1 MSTSNETLLQL
12 IVSYGALRYRSGCS
26 TPETSQALAKE
37 SHELLT
43 NIGMLIATLEA
54 SVAANQKDAER
65 YRWVRDGLGCDVRSR
80 EEYLTGEEL
89 DAAIDSSIAPD
100 TSTQEVG

>member
-1 MSTSNETLLQL
+1 MSDIKER
-12 IVSYGALRYRSGCS
+12 LRAFDSFAVNPQIC
-26 TPETSQALAKE
+26 KE
-37 SHELLT
+37 AADH
-43 NIGMLIATLEA
+43 IATLEA